1 MIVTVGGQEYDVED
15 ITTNIRA
22 GFSKCE
28 SDGHLHAAVEI
39 VLVFRGTGER
49 LYEETLDAPY
59 IFHDEADALEFAN
72 GWAKSVIAELREKGV
87 INYSHEIN
95 PN

>member
-1 MIVTVGGQEYDVED
+1 MIVTVGGQEYDAED

-22 GFSKCE
+22 GFSKCASE
-28 SDGHLHAAVEI
+28 GHLHPAVEI

-49 LYEETLDAPY
+49 VYEETIDAPF
-59 IFHDEADALEFAN
+59 IFDDEADALEYAN
-72 GWAKSVIAELREKGV
+72 GWAQSVIAELRDRGV
-87 INYSHEIN
+87 INYAHETN